1 MLRFSNPNLTALGGR
16 VNMSQ
21 TLAALG
27 YVPGGGGGG
36 TVDSVARAAAA
47 AAQTTANTA
56 VGVAGVAQTT
66 ATSALSAST
75 TNTNALANLQSP
87 LAPGQLGAYA
97 DVSTPSYLTSLWAWV
112 SAGKIDTAAALT
124 TATTANTAAGTAYTY
139 AGTAYTLATTAN
151 TNAGAAA
158 TAASA
163 AQTTATNAAGA
174 AGAANVAATTAQS
187 TAITALTNA
196 LRGLQNNLTGTTIN
210 AIITNKGI
218 GTLNP
223 WIYTTWTLATT
234 ITFNIP
240 PQYTVGDSVYFDG
253 WILYNFA
260 GNPIN
265 TYWGVSYFTNTYT
278 TPTDILG
285 STTTYTDAICF
296 PSSSQQ
302 YMPMNILIPPTYLI
316 RPGTI
321 TLSVYGYNAT
331 SGTFSLSAAPV
342 VAGRVG
348 VALD

>member
-158 TAASA
+158 TA
-163 AQTTATNAAGA
+163 
-174 AGAANVAATTAQS
+174 VVP
-187 TAITALTNA
+187 
-196 LRGLQNNLTGTTIN
+196 TGSGVLLLPGVTRREWF
-210 AIITNKGI
+210 
-218 GTLNP
+218 LNP
-223 WIYTTWTLATT
+223 FRTRRSCKTAVAGCDKI
-234 ITFNIP
+234 F
-240 PQYTVGDSVYFDG
+240 YF
-253 WILYNFA
+253 
-260 GNPIN
+260 
-265 TYWGVSYFTNTYT
+265 
-278 TPTDILG
+278 
-285 STTTYTDAICF
+285 
-296 PSSSQQ
+296 
-302 YMPMNILIPPTYLI
+302 
-316 RPGTI
+316 
-321 TLSVYGYNAT
+321 
-331 SGTFSLSAAPV
+331 SGTVKYFNQKWIQTDSP
-342 VAGRVG
+342 
-348 VALD
+348 DQ